1 MREFRKKQAKM
12 KKIMNALII
21 FSAVVLFIYIGAK
34 PIVAENL
41 GSMVNLICSYFC
53 DALVIACMIV
63 LFCYFSKYSK
73 SDKFLERIEYE
84 LSDAGYYFTAREED
98 NIIDYINAVVDDLRK
113 SGFAVDEKVEVDDFE
128 FSARGM
134 RKNEFF
140 YAVSEDTIDK
150 NDVIAYLDSAI
161 YDVTAVNIK
170 RKGNGVVLFV
180 AENVDEDAIS
190 LSKMITP
197 IGNKEQIKFAVAIVD
212 VSEKK
217 CYFLGNK
224 PTKCQQMIAN
234 YAMNCEVP
242 LKAQYIGQER
252 LKCQDDLEEH
262 MKSFNIKDYKDGTF
276 YAH

>member
-34 PIVAENL
+34 PILADNF
-41 GSMVNLICSYFC
+41 GSTVNLICSYFC
-53 DALVIACMIV
+53 DGLVIACMVV

-84 LSDAGYYFTAREED
+84 LSDVGYYYTAREEND
-98 NIIDYINAVVDDLRK
+98 IIDYTKAVVDDLRQ
-113 SGFAVDEKVEVDDFE
+113 SGFTVNEKVEIDDFE

-134 RKNEFF
+134 KKNEFF
-140 YAVSEDTIDK
+140 YIVSDDTIDK
-150 NDVIAYLDSAI
+150 NDIIAYLDSAI
-161 YDVTAVNIK
+161 YDITAVNIK
-170 RKGNGVVLFV
+170 RKGNGVILFV
-180 AENVDEDAIS
+180 AENVEEDAIS

-197 IGNKEQIKFAVAIVD
+197 LGNKEQIKFAVAIVN
-212 VSEKK
+212 VSDKK

-242 LKAQYIGQER
+242 IKEQYIGQER
-252 LKCQDDLEEH
+252 LKFQDELEEH
-262 MKSFNIKDYKDGTF
+262 MKSFSIKDYKNGTF